1 MKMTNKEASGLIGY
15 TLTREECKGIYEKYD
30 HEGFDKLYHT
40 FRLSIAM
47 SVISNMMKE
56 GLIHA

>member
-1 MKMTNKEASGLIGY
+1 MRVSTNEGLGLIGY
-15 TLTREECKGIYEKYD
+15 QLTREECKGIYDKYD
-30 HEGFDKLYHT
+30 HKDFDKLYHT

-56 GLIHA
+56 GLINA